1 MPPAPSLT
9 LSLLNFAPAGVTDA
23 ADLAAAVLRRAALA
37 DRVGIDR
44 VTVVDHVVMGDG
56 IEAYD
61 GGRFPTGPDGL
72 WLEPLT
78 LLSAIA
84 ATTTR
89 VRLATAVLIAPLR
102 TAPALA
108 KALATID
115 VVSGGRVE
123 VGVGVGWQRE
133 EYDASGVPFA
143 GRGDVLDRT
152 LEQLRR
158 LWRGEAVL
166 PATAADGATHTA
178 GRAVW
183 CEPRPLQPGGVPVW
197 ISGRLHARTLDR
209 MARFG
214 DGWIPWGDFRKDTVA
229 GIPRVRAALEAAGRD
244 PLEFGVRGT
253 LVVAMD
259 DRGRVDGER
268 TVAPVPAM
276 IDAGVTDFGLAGAF
290 ADMDDVAGEQLS
302 TLVEAFAAVTGRGRA
317 SS

>member
-1 MPPAPSLT
+1 MPPAPTLT

-44 VTVVDHVVMGDG
+44 VTVVDHVVMGED

-84 ATTTR
+84 ATTSR

-108 KALATID
+108 KALATLD

-183 CEPRPLQPGGVPVW
+183 CEPRPLQPEGVPLW

-276 IDAGVTDFGLAGAF
+276 LDTGVTDFGLAGAF
-290 ADMDDVAGEQLS
+290 ADVDDLAGEQLS
-302 TLVEAFAAVTGRGRA
+302 TLVEAFAAATGRGRA
-317 SS
+317 AN